1 MKELLEKY
9 PKAAKVVKDYYLELF
24 MKGLE
29 GKDFDED
36 YLEHVRSQEPQ
47 LGILENILEENPIGL
62 SRIFDANHIYISTS
76 IKINSEGVFFVCG
89 INEAITATYFDRISA
104 EKEAVSKAFE
114 ILESKLSHHGI
125 S

>member
-47 LGILENILEENPIGL
+47 ISILENILESSPRAL
-62 SRIFDANHIYISTS
+62 FDVFDDNHIYISMN
-76 IKINSEGVFFVCG
+76 IKVNSGGVHFACG
-89 INEAITATYFDRISA
+89 INEAVTATYFTRLFA

-114 ILESKLSHHGI
+114 LLETKLSHHGI

>member
-36 YLEHVRSQEPQ
+36 YLEHVRNQEPQ
-47 LGILENILEENPIGL
+47 LGILKEMLENSPRSLFDVFDKYGLPCSIIVSRGNLGEGGFEFSTIGGTPQKT
-62 SRIFDANHIYISTS
+62 RID
-76 IKINSEGVFFVCG
+76 
-89 INEAITATYFDRISA
+89 A
-104 EKEAVSKAFE
+104 EKEAISKVFE
-114 ILESKLSHHGI
+114 LLETKLV
-125 S
+125 